1 MTEGDGSIVR
11 WLEESGALR
20 KGHFLLSAGGHST
33 AYVQCA
39 LLLEQPRRAEKVG
52 QLLASRL
59 RPYEPEAV
67 VSPALGGLI
76 IGYEVARSLNI
87 PFRFSERNKG
97 TMTLRRGFSLQPRER
112 IAIVEDVVT
121 TGKSTLEVAAL
132 VQGSGATLCAVG
144 SILDRTVAADNPFTV
159 PFESLLELEL
169 PTFRPED
176 CPLCSQ
182 GVAID
187 QPGSRRNS

>member
-1 MTEGDGSIVR
+1 MTENDGAIVR
-11 WLEESGALR
+11 WLEESGAYR

-39 LLLEQPRRAEKVG
+39 LLLEEPRRAEKVG
-52 QLLASRL
+52 QLLAARL
-59 RPYEPEAV
+59 LPYQPAAV

-76 IGYEVARSLNI
+76 IGYEVARSLNV
-87 PFRFSERNKG
+87 PFRFSERCNG
-97 TMTLRRGFSLQPRER
+97 TMALRRGFSLQPKER

-132 VQGSGATLCAVG
+132 VQDSGARLCAVG
-144 SILDRTVAADNPFTV
+144 SILDRTAADNPFAA
-159 PFESLLELEL
+159 PFESLLRLEL
-169 PTFRPED
+169 PTFQPED
-176 CPLCSQ
+176 CPLCTE

-187 QPGSRRNS
+187 QPGSRRIS

>member
-1 MTEGDGSIVR
+1 MLR

-39 LLLEQPRRAEKVG
+39 LLLEDPRRAEKVG
-52 QLLASRL
+52 QLLAARL
-59 RPYEPEAV
+59 RPYEPDVV

-87 PFRFSERNKG
+87 PFRFGERSKG
-97 TMTLRRGFSLQPRER
+97 AMTLRRGFSLQPRER

-132 VQGSGATLCAVG
+132 VRNSGAILCAVG
-144 SILDRTVAADNPFTV
+144 SILDRTPADNPFSV
-159 PFESLLELEL
+159 PFESLLRLEL
-169 PTFRPED
+169 PTFQPED
-176 CPLCSQ
+176 CPLCTE

-187 QPGSRRNS
+187 QPGSRRKS